1 MSNAGPGPE
10 DWKPR
15 EEDYRRDEV
24 TSQKRT
30 STAQVIT
37 TVVAVVA
44 TVVAIFTA
52 AFAVIQSR
60 SSLTVAEQGIERQ
73 TDESRLTTA
82 VMAIGGQT
90 PAERVA
96 GVELLW
102 RHVDERLTAAASTP
116 LNSWDRQ
123 DARGLYTSALI
134 ILSDF
139 IPRVQPGASIPCAL
153 PRQVDVQYA
162 ADELKQ
168 LLDAKARFMALKPG
182 SRPLAVDLSY
192 AELCDQSWP
201 GVSFEGLSTAWL
213 PGIDLR
219 GSNLQGSL
227 WGTAYLGG
235 AQLQCADLRNADLSH
250 ASLEGADLRGA
261 NLAGALL
268 PANLRTSQ
276 LIGAVSIPKGSWNP
290 GPCLTNGYGRS

>member
-1 MSNAGPGPE
+1 MNIAGSGPE

-24 TSQKRT
+24 MTQKRA

-37 TVVAVVA
+37 TRVTVVA

-60 SSLTVAEQGIERQ
+60 SSLTVAEQGNQRQ
-73 TDESRLTTA
+73 ADENRLTTA
-82 VMAIGGQT
+82 VTAIGGQT

-102 RHVDERLTAAASTP
+102 RLVDERLTDAASTP
-116 LNSWDRQ
+116 SNSWDRQ

-134 ILSDF
+134 TLSDF
-139 IPRVQPGASIPCAL
+139 IPRAQPGANAQCAL

-162 ADELKQ
+162 ADELQQ
-168 LLDAKARFMALKPG
+168 LLNAKARFMALKAG
-182 SRPLAVDLSY
+182 SSPPAIDLSY

-201 GVSFEGLSTAWL
+201 GVSFEGLSAAWL
-213 PGIDLR
+213 PGINLR

-227 WGTAYLGG
+227 WGTAFLGG
-235 AQLQCADLRNADLSH
+235 AQLQCADLRKADLSH
-250 ASLEGADLRGA
+250 ASLQGADLRGA

-268 PANLRTSQ
+268 PSNLRTSQ
-276 LIGAVSIPKGSWNP
+276 LTGAVSIPNGNWNP

>member
-1 MSNAGPGPE
+1 MSIAGSDPGG
-10 DWKPR
+10 WKR
-15 EEDYRRDEV
+15 NEENYRREEV

-30 STAQVIT
+30 STTQVIIT
-37 TVVAVVA
+37 GVTVVA

-60 SSLTVAEQGIERQ
+60 NSLTVAEQGIERQ
-73 TDESRLTTA
+73 GDESRLTTA
-82 VMAIGGQT
+82 VTAIGGQT

-102 RHVDERLTAAASTP
+102 REVDERLTAAASTP

-123 DARGLYTSALI
+123 DARGLYMSALI

-139 IPRVQPGASIPCAL
+139 IPRAQPGANTPCAL

-168 LLDAKARFMALKPG
+168 LLDAKAGFMALKPG
-182 SRPLAVDLSY
+182 SPPPAVDLSY

-201 GVSFEGLSTAWL
+201 GVSFEGLSAAWL

-227 WGTAYLGG
+227 WGTAFLGG

-268 PANLRTSQ
+268 PGNLRTSQ
-276 LIGAVSIPKGSWNP
+276 LIGAVSIPTGSWNP

>member
-1 MSNAGPGPE
+1 MSIPDPDRGG
-10 DWKPR
+10 WKQN
-15 EEDYRRDEV
+15 EENYRREEV

-30 STAQVIT
+30 STAQVIIT
-37 TVVAVVA
+37 GVTVVA
-44 TVVAIFTA
+44 TVLAIFTA

-73 TDESRLTTA
+73 GDETRLTTA

-102 RHVDERLTAAASTP
+102 RQVDERLTAAASTP

-139 IPRVQPGASIPCAL
+139 IPRVQPGANTPCAL

-168 LLDAKARFMALKPG
+168 LLDAKARFTALKPG
-182 SRPLAVDLSY
+182 SSPPAVDLSY

-219 GSNLQGSL
+219 GSNLQKSL

-235 AQLQCADLRNADLSH
+235 AQLQCSDLRNADLSH

-276 LIGAVSIPKGSWNP
+276 LIGAVSIPTGSWDP
-290 GPCLTNGYGRS
+290 GPCLTDGYGRS

>member
-1 MSNAGPGPE
+1 MNIAGSGRG

-24 TSQKRT
+24 ATQKRT

-37 TVVAVVA
+37 TGVAVVG
-44 TVVAIFTA
+44 TLVAIFTA

-60 SSLTVAEQGIERQ
+60 NSLIAAEQASQ
-73 TDESRLTTA
+73 QQADQNRLTTA
-82 VMAIGGQT
+82 VAAIGGQT

-102 RHVDERLTAAASTP
+102 RLVDERLTEAASPP

-134 ILSDF
+134 TLSDF
-139 IPRVQPGASIPCAL
+139 IPRAQPGTNAPCGL

-162 ADELKQ
+162 ADELQQ
-168 LLDAKARFMALKPG
+168 LLNAKARFMALKDG
-182 SRPLAVDLSY
+182 SSPPAIDLSY

-201 GVSFEGLSTAWL
+201 GVSFEGLSAAWL

-268 PANLRTSQ
+268 PGNLRSSQ
-276 LIGAVSIPKGSWNP
+276 LTGAVSIPTGSWNP
-290 GPCLTNGYGRS
+290 GLCLTNGYGRS

>member
-1 MSNAGPGPE
+1 MNIAGSGPG

-15 EEDYRRDEV
+15 EEDYRRYEV
-24 TSQKRT
+24 ATQKRT

-37 TVVAVVA
+37 TGVAVVG
-44 TVVAIFTA
+44 TLVAIFTA

-60 SSLTVAEQGIERQ
+60 NSLIAAEQASQ
-73 TDESRLTTA
+73 QQADQNRLTTA
-82 VMAIGGQT
+82 VAAIGGQT

-102 RHVDERLTAAASTP
+102 RLVDERLTEATSMP

-123 DARGLYTSALI
+123 DARSLYTSALI
-134 ILSDF
+134 TLSDF
-139 IPRVQPGASIPCAL
+139 VPRAQPGTNAPCRL

-162 ADELKQ
+162 ADELQQ
-168 LLDAKARFMALKPG
+168 LLNAKARFMALKEG
-182 SRPLAVDLSY
+182 SSPPAIDLSY

-201 GVSFEGLSTAWL
+201 RVSFEGLSAAWL

-227 WGTAYLGG
+227 WGTAFLGG

-268 PANLRTSQ
+268 PSNLRTSQ
-276 LIGAVSIPKGSWNP
+276 LTGAVSIPEGSWNP
-290 GPCLTNGYGRS
+290 GPCLAILGR